1 MAGQAG
7 PVPPPPPPTSGLA
20 SIVKIPPELAQYAEQ
35 LTPITAQCLERAV
48 TDIMGSAVER
58 SASISCKATTH
69 IVLKDFVQ
77 VCAPIATPNFLSPNE
92 R

>member
-1 MAGQAG
+1 MAGQAA
-7 PVPPPPPPTSGLA
+7 PVPPPPPPTSGLH
-20 SIVKIPPELAQYAEQ
+20 SIVKIPQELQQFADQ
-35 LTPITAQCLERAV
+35 LTPLTAQCLERAV

-77 VCAPIATPNFLSPNE
+77 VRALAIP
-92 R
+92 